1 MTPLRVVQWATGP
14 VGLAQLREIIDR
26 PELEL
31 AGVLVYSDKKA
42 GLDAGHLVER
52 PVTGVLTTTD
62 KATVFALDA
71 DLVLHAASKAGAVD
85 TNVDDIVALLSSGKN
100 VITTTSYAHLPTYGE
115 DVAARINEA
124 CRRGGSRFF
133 AAGEHPGFVFE
144 RLATSITAL
153 SQRVDCITVQEFV
166 DCSGIS
172 ERGMLVDLM
181 GMGKRPEDITVNSP
195 MFQAVS
201 RQYEQALGGAA
212 EVLNCRIDSIEPTIE
227 TATSEHDVLLRCATI
242 KAGTVVGQK
251 LSWTAYQGGS
261 PVLIAEEYWSVASDI
276 PQWELQLGGQFL
288 IRVIVT
294 GVPGMKL
301 ELEIGNGVVTGLPN
315 VSEGQ
320 LAVAMTAVRAIPDL
334 MAAPPGAVVIPRIFG
349 AYRWR
354 EQALKVSRS

>member
-1 MTPLRVVQWATGP
+1 MTVRVVQWATGP

-26 PELEL
+26 PELDL
-31 AGVLVYSDKKA
+31 AGVLVYSEAKA
-42 GLDAGHLVER
+42 GLDAGDLVER
-52 PVTGVLTTTD
+52 PATGVLTTSD
-62 KATVFALDA
+62 KATVFALEA

-85 TNVDDIVALLSSGKN
+85 TNVDDIVALLCSGKN
-100 VITTTSYAHLPTYGE
+100 VITTTSYAHLPTYGA
-115 DVAARINEA
+115 DVAARIAEA
-124 CRRGGSRFF
+124 CRQGGSRFF

-144 RLATSITAL
+144 RLATSVTAL

-181 GMGKRPEDITVNSP
+181 GMGKNPGDITVKSP

-227 TATSEHDVLLRCATI
+227 TATAEHDVELRCATI
-242 KAGTVVGQK
+242 EAGTVVGQR
-251 LSWTAYQGGS
+251 LCWTAYQDAK
-261 PVLIAEEYWSVASDI
+261 PVLIAEEYWSVTNDI
-276 PQWELQLGGQFL
+276 PQWDLQLSGQFL
-288 IRVIVT
+288 IRVIVA

-301 ELEIGNGVVTGLPN
+301 ELEIGNGAVTGLPS

-320 LAVAMTAVRAIPDL
+320 LAVAMTAVRAIPDVL
-334 MAAPPGAVVIPRIFG
+334 AAPAGGVVVPRIFG
-349 AYRWR
+349 AYQWCG
-354 EQALKVSRS
+354 EALEVSRL